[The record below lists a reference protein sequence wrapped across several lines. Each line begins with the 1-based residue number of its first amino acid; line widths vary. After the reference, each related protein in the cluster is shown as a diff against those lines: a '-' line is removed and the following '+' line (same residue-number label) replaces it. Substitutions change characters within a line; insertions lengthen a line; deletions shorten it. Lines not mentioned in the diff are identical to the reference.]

1 MVISSGGRFREALSL
16 MEQAIEHDPDYGPAL
31 AWAAFCHMRACQD
44 GRSEDPEADGRI
56 GIDLARRALE
66 AIRDDPGTIVDAA
79 LALSYF
85 GEDNGAM
92 LVDRALTLNP
102 SFARGWHVSGFLRL
116 RAGEPDLA
124 IQHVETSLRP
134 SPRARSGCPW

>member
-56 GIDLARRALE
+56 GIDLARRRPATTPARSSTPPLPSH
-66 AIRDDPGTIVDAA
+66 ISRA
-79 LALSYF
+79 LAIPFSQ
-85 GEDNGAM
+85 
-92 LVDRALTLNP
+92 
-102 SFARGWHVSGFLRL
+102 LRN
-116 RAGEPDLA
+116 A
-124 IQHVETSLRP
+124 IP
-134 SPRARSGCPW
+134 PRR